1 MADQDEATVTDQP
14 RDHLPEEN
22 SRVESSDIIDV
33 DQEGSQCECSCDKN
47 TDGKLS
53 RSYRHRVTCTAKGPF
68 PFEKLPPEIRAMIV
82 RFSLPDDRAQP
93 LHFREE
99 NWNKEH
105 DCSFNDYFGILQQ
118 REARAEVIPV
128 SLFRV
133 NKALSAEAIRV
144 FHNETYFRIDVD
156 PFEIHTRGAVARR
169 LESFTNHAVLAEW
182 TPFKYM
188 RNYHLNIK
196 PSFSA
201 VVQWFDPVVMNIFE
215 IPCPYEDSTETIR
228 EWLRLVADELMSRGI
243 IRNLTITAPCN
254 CALKAAGQV
263 PRNVSTVDDLLA
275 PLKRICVPGSV
286 SISFHHDKWEKQGD
300 QNPCRK
306 PGCLSLAQRVQ
317 ASIGRLEGEP
327 LSEREAAWKEVKSFK
342 RHDGGMRKYG
352 DYMEACC
359 WGQWMDAKT
368 KDVWVCL
375 NGRGFEV
382 YDEDTESDSFERA
395 VRCFHRT
402 RAEVDARRLKQK
414 RHEERKAERK
424 AERQVGLKSSRG
436 KPGRAGGGVQWHMP
450 NEGTSQQK
458 PANHDDHEQ
467 GSEVRGQLEK

>member
-1 MADQDEATVTDQP
+1 MADQDEAAAMSQP

-22 SRVESSDIIDV
+22 SLVEASDIIDV
-33 DQEGSQCECSCDKN
+33 DNEGSQCECSCDEN

-53 RSYRHRVTCTAKGPF
+53 RSYRHHVTCTAKASF

-82 RFSLPDDRAQP
+82 RFSLPDDRARP

-99 NWNKEH
+99 NWKKQH
-105 DCSFNDYFGILQQ
+105 DCPFDSNFGIPQEG
-118 REARAEVIPV
+118 EAPAEIMPV

-182 TPFKYM
+182 TPFKCM

-196 PSFSA
+196 PSSSA
-201 VVQWFDPVVMNIFE
+201 VVQYLDPIAMNIFE
-215 IPCPYEDSTETIR
+215 SPCPYEDSTERIR
-228 EWLRLVADELMSRGI
+228 EWLRLVADELVSRGI
-243 IRNLTITAPCN
+243 IRNLTITAPCH

-263 PRNVSTVDDLLA
+263 PRDVSTVDDLLA
-275 PLKRICVPGSV
+275 PLKRIRVPGSV
-286 SISFHHDKWEKQGD
+286 SISFHHDKWKKQGD
-300 QNPCRK
+300 RNPCSK

-342 RHDGGMRKYG
+342 HHNDGMRKCG
-352 DYMEACC
+352 ECMETYCR
-359 WGQWMDAKT
+359 GQWMNAKII
-368 KDVWVCL
+368 DVWVCL

-382 YDEDTESDSFERA
+382 YNENTESDDFERA

-402 RAEVDARRLKQK
+402 RVEVDARRLKQK
-414 RHEERKAERK
+414 RREERKAERK
-424 AERQVGLKSSRG
+424 AGLKSSRG
-436 KPGRAGGGVQWHMP
+436 K
-450 NEGTSQQK
+450 
-458 PANHDDHEQ
+458 
-467 GSEVRGQLEK
+467 